1 MNNHY
6 DVIVIG
12 GGVIGSAIAFYLSE
26 QDKKVLI
33 IEKNKLASK
42 ASSAAAG
49 MIGAQS
55 EFEQDSP
62 LFRLARKSREMFPEL
77 AERLQELSGI
87 NIEYVKNGILKLAVT
102 HEDVVA
108 YQSIISTQQKLGE
121 KVEWM
126 TRSELKLNEP
136 ALSNTIKGAMYIPSD
151 GNVSAFNFSTALA
164 HSAVTLGATI
174 LEDTKVVD
182 FIRDKNKVIGVKTEK
197 GAFYAE
203 ETIVAGGA
211 WSEQLT
217 NQTGISL
224 HTYPVKG
231 ECFSVTTQSSLIK
244 RTIYT
249 KNCYIVPKAGNR
261 LLIGATEKA
270 DTFDETVSLKG
281 LSELMD
287 AAMEIIPALE
297 NTQWEKA
304 WAGIRPQTRDELP
317 YLGRHPLLQGLSIAT
332 GHYRNG
338 ILLAPITGKLM
349 AELIDGKVMDSHFDV
364 KRNVCK
370 EVEI

>member
-1 MNNHY
+1 MSNHY
-6 DVIVIG
+6 DVIVVG

-33 IEKNKLASK
+33 IEKDKLASK

-77 AERLQELSGI
+77 AQRLQNLSGI
-87 NIEYVKNGILKLAVT
+87 NIEYVKNGILKLAIT
-102 HEDVVA
+102 DEDVAA
-108 YQSIISTQQKLGE
+108 YQSMISIQKKLGE
-121 KVEWM
+121 NVAWM
-126 TRSELKLNEP
+126 TQSELSSQEP
-136 ALSNTIKGAMYIPSD
+136 VLSQNIKGAMYIPND
-151 GNVSAFNFSTALA
+151 GNVSAFEFSTALA

-174 LEDTKVVD
+174 LEDTEVYD
-182 FIRDKNKVIGVKTEK
+182 FIKEKNKVIGVKTEQD
-197 GAFYAE
+197 AFYAE

-217 NQTGISL
+217 SQTGISL
-224 HTYPVKG
+224 NTYPVKG
-231 ECFSVTTQSSLIK
+231 ECFSVTTKSSLIK

-249 KNCYIVPKAGNR
+249 KNCYIVPKSGHR
-261 LLIGATEKA
+261 LLIGATENP
-270 DTFDETVSLKG
+270 DTFDDTVSLKG

-287 AAMEIIPALE
+287 AAMKIIPELK

-317 YLGRHPLLQGLSIAT
+317 YLGRHPLYQGLSIAT

-349 AELIDGKVMDSHFDV
+349 AELIDGRDIDSHFDV
-364 KRNVCK
+364 KRNVFK
-370 EVEI
+370 EVKV